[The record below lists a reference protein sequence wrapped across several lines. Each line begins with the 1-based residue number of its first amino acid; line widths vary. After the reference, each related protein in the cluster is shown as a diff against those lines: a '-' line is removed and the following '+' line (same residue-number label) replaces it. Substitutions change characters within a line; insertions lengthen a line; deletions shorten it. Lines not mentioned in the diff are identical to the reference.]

1 MSNSVLSKV
10 LQKVFCYLL
19 EKANKDERNRYMR
32 AIEVGSE
39 VREYVRI
46 QVIGKDRVGKTSLV
60 YRLLGYGRYDG
71 KSTDGIEIN
80 RKCQIRKKD
89 GEWIVGKG
97 ELCLLFLIGHY
108 IL

>member
-1 MSNSVLSKV
+1 M
-10 LQKVFCYLL
+10 L
-19 EKANKDERNRYMR
+19 EKANKDERNSYMK
-32 AIEVGSE
+32 AIELTSE

-60 YRLLGYGRYDG
+60 SRLLGYGSHDG

-80 RKCQIRKKD
+80 RKCQIRKED

-97 ELCLLFLIGHY
+97 EFFS
-108 IL
+108 